1 MIEIQQQEPKS
12 NLSPVAQEVMPYM
25 EKITEILRRRD
36 LVSLA
41 NKLVRQGMQQQI
53 LDEREKADFNA
64 VVDDVRNQMMKDLEK
79 DENGQRIVLNY
90 LDGIQGIV

>member
-1 MIEIQQQEPKS
+1 MAETQEIKS

-41 NKLVRQGMQQQI
+41 NKLVRQAMQRAV
-53 LDEREKADFNA
+53 LDEKEKADFNS
-64 VVDDVRNQMMKDLEK
+64 VVDDVRTQMMKDLEK
-79 DENGQRIVLNY
+79 DENGQRIVSNY
-90 LDGIQGIV
+90 LDGVQEIVQ

>member
-1 MIEIQQQEPKS
+1 MTEIQQQAVKS

-36 LVSLA
+36 LISLA
-41 NKLVRQGMQQQI
+41 NKLVRQEMQKEI
-53 LDEREKADFNA
+53 LNEQDKADFDT
-64 VVDDVRNQMMKDLEK
+64 VVEDVRTQMMKDLEK